1 MRWKKRIFSQWLTI
15 LKGKGG
21 VFMKKKARMVLVF
34 LGLLLALAC
43 VSLTRASQ
51 GEEYVAAAGA
61 QSLYRLDIAQS
72 RGTIYDCNLSPL
84 TGSGSQYVAAVAP
97 TIQAIG
103 ALEKATDGEYRDQ
116 LALALE
122 NGKPFQLVLDEP
134 VVDDQIDLFQVPQR
148 YEEDQLAPHI
158 VGYLDSLG
166 GGAAGV
172 EMAMDDALRRYEGEA
187 SVTYR
192 VDALGRTIAGE
203 ERQVTNTLS
212 RSQGGVA
219 LTLDSAVQT
228 LAEEAAAG
236 LGKGAVVVTEVPDCQ
251 IRAVA
256 SVPDFSPLDLG
267 EASESE
273 DSPLVNR
280 AFSAYAPGSVFKLV
294 TAAALLE
301 EGLGD
306 TTFSCVGSL
315 NAGGLQF
322 HCVNNTAHGELDLNG
337 AIAQSCNCYF
347 INAARVLGGQ
357 KVLTMA
363 YNLGLGGAQE
373 FGRGLWTAS
382 GELPSLQDLQ
392 NTRALA
398 NFSFGQGELTVT
410 PLQVCAMLNTIA
422 GDGISVTPQLILG
435 LVDEGRELT
444 EQTPSTAS
452 STRVMSV
459 STARKLQQAMV
470 QTAQEGTGRAAA
482 PEGVQVAIK
491 TGTAQTGVYEGEEE
505 LLHFWYCGI
514 VWEGDSPRWCVTVLK
529 ESSPDGQEDAA
540 KAFRQVVQGLADLA
554 E

>member
-1 MRWKKRIFSQWLTI
+1 
-15 LKGKGG
+15 
-21 VFMKKKARMVLVF
+21 MKKKARMVLVF
-34 LGLLLALAC
+34 LGLLLVLAC

-72 RGTIYDCNLSPL
+72 RGTIYDCNLYPL

-122 NGKPFQLVLDEP
+122 NGKPFQLALDEP

-172 EMAMDDALRRYEGEA
+172 ELAMNDALRRYEGEA

-219 LTLDSAVQT
+219 LTLDSAVQA

-301 EGLGD
+301 EGGYACTIENRID
-306 TTFSCVGSL
+306 
-315 NAGGLQF
+315 
-322 HCVNNTAHGELDLNG
+322 EK
-337 AIAQSCNCYF
+337 IANDE
-347 INAARVLGGQ
+347 
-357 KVLTMA
+357 M
-363 YNLGLGGAQE
+363 
-373 FGRGLWTAS
+373 
-382 GELPSLQDLQ
+382 
-392 NTRALA
+392 
-398 NFSFGQGELTVT
+398 
-410 PLQVCAMLNTIA
+410 IA
-422 GDGISVTPQLILG
+422 GAQLILG
-435 LVDEGRELT
+435 AFCLLLAAIGLANVFLNTRGFVHQRRREFARYLSLGMTPAELRSLFWIEGAVVAGRPLVVTLPLTAAVVAFMLDASHLEAVIFLAQAPVLPVALFAALIVGTVALAYGLGARELLT
-444 EQTPSTAS
+444 GDLTA
-452 STRVMSV
+452 
-459 STARKLQQAMV
+459 
-470 QTAQEGTGRAAA
+470 
-482 PEGVQVAIK
+482 
-491 TGTAQTGVYEGEEE
+491 
-505 LLHFWYCGI
+505 
-514 VWEGDSPRWCVTVLK
+514 VLK
-529 ESSPDGQEDAA
+529 DDSL
-540 KAFRQVVQGLADLA
+540 R
-554 E
+554 

>member
-1 MRWKKRIFSQWLTI
+1 M
-15 LKGKGG
+15 
-21 VFMKKKARMVLVF
+21 
-34 LGLLLALAC
+34 
-43 VSLTRASQ
+43 
-51 GEEYVAAAGA
+51 
-61 QSLYRLDIAQS
+61 
-72 RGTIYDCNLSPL
+72 
-84 TGSGSQYVAAVAP
+84 
-97 TIQAIG
+97 
-103 ALEKATDGEYRDQ
+103 
-116 LALALE
+116 
-122 NGKPFQLVLDEP
+122 
-134 VVDDQIDLFQVPQR
+134 
-148 YEEDQLAPHI
+148 
-158 VGYLDSLG
+158 
-166 GGAAGV
+166 
-172 EMAMDDALRRYEGEA
+172 
-187 SVTYR
+187 
-192 VDALGRTIAGE
+192 
-203 ERQVTNTLS
+203 
-212 RSQGGVA
+212 
-219 LTLDSAVQT
+219 
-228 LAEEAAAG
+228 
-236 LGKGAVVVTEVPDCQ
+236 
-251 IRAVA
+251 
-256 SVPDFSPLDLG
+256 
-267 EASESE
+267 
-273 DSPLVNR
+273 
-280 AFSAYAPGSVFKLV
+280 FKLV

-322 HCVNNTAHGELDLNG
+322 HCVNNTAHGDLDLNG

-357 KVLTMA
+357 KVLAMA
-363 YNLGLGGAQE
+363 YNLGFGRAQE

-422 GDGISVTPQLILG
+422 GDGISVTPRLILG

-540 KAFRQVVQGLADLA
+540 KAFRQVVQGLVDLA

>member
-1 MRWKKRIFSQWLTI
+1 MKKR
-15 LKGKGG
+15 
-21 VFMKKKARMVLVF
+21 ARMFLVF
-34 LGLLLALAC
+34 LGLLLVLAC

-122 NGKPFQLVLDEP
+122 NGKPFQLVLDKP

-172 EMAMDDALRRYEGEA
+172 ELAMDDALRRYEGEA

-219 LTLDSAVQT
+219 LTLDSVVQA

-236 LGKGAVVVTEVPDCQ
+236 LGKGAVVVTEVPDCE
-251 IRAVA
+251 IRAVS

-322 HCVNNTAHGELDLNG
+322 HCVNNTAHGALDLNG

-410 PLQVCAMLNTIA
+410 PLQVCAILNTIA
-422 GDGISVTPQLILG
+422 GDGISVTPRLILG

-444 EQTPSTAS
+444 EQIPSTAS